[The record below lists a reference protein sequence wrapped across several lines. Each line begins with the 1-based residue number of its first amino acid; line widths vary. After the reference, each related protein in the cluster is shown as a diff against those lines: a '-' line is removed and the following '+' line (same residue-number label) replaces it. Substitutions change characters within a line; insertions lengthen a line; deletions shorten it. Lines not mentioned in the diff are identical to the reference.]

1 MSADVNEHEIWRER
15 AALYAL
21 DALASE
27 ECAAFEDHLRTC
39 LECGAELL
47 TLRPAVD
54 AMAQAV
60 PLLDPQ
66 PELRDRVMAA
76 AFEGARRSSS
86 ATVTQ
91 TAQPSRVVVKK
102 SSGLRWL
109 GVAAMLFISIGLGV
123 YANALR
129 NRVVRLESE
138 LDAAQA
144 QATALQAR
152 VGKAETSLASTQ
164 TELSSATTQLGVLT
178 APDSRRVT
186 LAGQPGAPA
195 ASGRADWS
203 PSRGLALSV
212 SNLPPLQPMRTYQV
226 WLLTKG
232 NPVSAGL
239 LQTDSSGNRTAVFNP
254 PPGADDPT
262 GVALSEEPAGGVAQP
277 GNRIYL
283 VGKITSAL

>member
-1 MSADVNEHEIWRER
+1 M
-15 AALYAL
+15 
-21 DALASE
+21 
-27 ECAAFEDHLRTC
+27 
-39 LECGAELL
+39 
-47 TLRPAVD
+47 
-54 AMAQAV
+54 
-60 PLLDPQ
+60 
-66 PELRDRVMAA
+66 
-76 AFEGARRSSS
+76 
-86 ATVTQ
+86 
-91 TAQPSRVVVKK
+91 
-102 SSGLRWL
+102 
-109 GVAAMLFISIGLGV
+109 AAMLLISIGLGV

-144 QATALQAR
+144 QASALQAR
-152 VGKAETSLASTQ
+152 VGKAETSLASTE
-164 TELSSATTQLGVLT
+164 TELSSTTMQLGVLT

-186 LAGQPGAPA
+186 LTGQPGAPA
-195 ASGRADWS
+195 ATGRADWS

-239 LQTDSSGNRTAVFNP
+239 LQTDASGNRTAVFNP

-262 GVALSEEPAGGVAQP
+262 GVALSEEPEGGVVQP